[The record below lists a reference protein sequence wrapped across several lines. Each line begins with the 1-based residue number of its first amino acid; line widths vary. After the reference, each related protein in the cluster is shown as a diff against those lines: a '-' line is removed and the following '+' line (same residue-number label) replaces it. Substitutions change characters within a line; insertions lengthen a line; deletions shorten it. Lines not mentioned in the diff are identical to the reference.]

1 MCPLPALPEGLPKEG
16 DTVAGKYRVEGM
28 LGAGGMGFVVSA
40 VHVALRQRV
49 AVKFLSP
56 TAEQVLPDA
65 GARFLREA
73 RFAMA
78 IQSEHVTRVLD
89 VGTLDGG
96 LLYIVMERLSG
107 VDLSQLLR
115 SRGEPIPA
123 ADAAGMVLQAC
134 EAIAE
139 AHSLGIVHRDLK
151 LTNLFVTSYA
161 DGSPLVKVLDFGL
174 SKLIAPDLGGAL
186 ESSLTVTSVI
196 VGSPHYMS
204 PEQIR
209 SLKHVDTRTDIW
221 ALGVILY
228 QLVSGRRPFRGS
240 SLPSIC
246 MSIAADAPRPIRSFR
261 PEVPAELDQLILRC
275 LEKDVNRR
283 VQTVAELAEGLA
295 PFAPQQAVVS
305 LGRLLKL
312 RPSYPGLPAPSSRPT
327 PPPPSVLPEPPTVPS
342 GIWASVLGG
351 QEHGGF
357 LPWLQSF
364 DAFVRGAGAQLGL
377 DEGHVAA
384 VADARAGLESAALR
398 VDDAEALAG
407 EAERTVAR
415 VDAEVVEAERRCAG
429 AQAALD
435 AALEARP
442 KVLADVLGV
451 VGPIAEQL
459 RRHDRIP
466 AALLRQMG
474 LLPAG
479 APRSSEPSGAESG
492 RPPARAA
499 PPPAS
504 AGPASSAP
512 ASSQAPPA
520 LEPPRRL
527 FVLVQPNRTNV
538 LEWLSGNEPGTSY
551 VVEAAVGKLY
561 RGAPVDPEP
570 SAYKPIATVTDQT
583 TYRHVVGAVP
593 PGVRVKYRIRAGH
606 GSLLSGYSAEVT
618 VACK

>member
-16 DTVAGKYRVEGM
+16 DIVAGKYRVEGM

-123 ADAAGMVLQAC
+123 ADAAGMILQAC

-186 ESSLTVTSVI
+186 ESSLTMTSVI

-283 VQTVAELAEGLA
+283 VQTIAELAEGLA
-295 PFAPQQAVVS
+295 PLAPQQAMVS
-305 LGRLLKL
+305 LRRMLKL
-312 RPSYPGLPAPSSRPT
+312 RPSYPALPAPSSSRPPPPPSAAPPSSSL
-327 PPPPSVLPEPPTVPS
+327 PPPPSVVPEPPTVPS

-364 DAFVRGAGAQLGL
+364 DTFVRGAGAQLGL
-377 DEGHVAA
+377 DEGHVAT
-384 VADARAGLESAALR
+384 VSDARAGLESAALR
-398 VDDAEALAG
+398 VDDAEAIVG
-407 EAERTVAR
+407 EAERAVAR
-415 VDAEVVEAERRCAG
+415 VDAEVVEAERGCAR
-429 AQAALD
+429 AQEALD
-435 AALEARP
+435 AALAARAR
-442 KVLADVLGV
+442 VLGDVLGV
-451 VGPIAEQL
+451 VESIAEHL

-466 AALLRQMG
+466 AAILRQMR
-474 LLPAG
+474 LPPAG
-479 APRSSEPSGAESG
+479 APRSSEPS
-492 RPPARAA
+492 
-499 PPPAS
+499 
-504 AGPASSAP
+504 
-512 ASSQAPPA
+512 
-520 LEPPRRL
+520 
-527 FVLVQPNRTNV
+527 
-538 LEWLSGNEPGTSY
+538 
-551 VVEAAVGKLY
+551 
-561 RGAPVDPEP
+561 
-570 SAYKPIATVTDQT
+570 
-583 TYRHVVGAVP
+583 
-593 PGVRVKYRIRAGH
+593 
-606 GSLLSGYSAEVT
+606 
-618 VACK
+618 VAK